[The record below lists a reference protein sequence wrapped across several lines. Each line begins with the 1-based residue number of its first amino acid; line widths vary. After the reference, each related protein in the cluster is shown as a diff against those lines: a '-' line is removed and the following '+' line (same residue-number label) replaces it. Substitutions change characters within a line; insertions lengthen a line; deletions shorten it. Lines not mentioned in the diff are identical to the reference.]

1 MQSLTISVCSHGGSD
16 FNTIAEAI
24 KNSGPGDV
32 IILKAGQYDE
42 RIVLDKAV
50 TIRGESA
57 DGDRKAVIIA
67 GGFVSTS
74 ENGGIANV
82 TIQQGVD
89 VRQGTCRVENCLV
102 EHGDGIKVGQSA
114 KCAIVKCC
122 VSGANLLGDGI
133 YFMEGAKGVITEC
146 EITNHR
152 VNGIH
157 LKAADVDVTQ
167 NVIKNCRFGIY
178 YRKGAKGN
186 CEDNTISDMSNHGIY
201 VALGSAP
208 VVVKN
213 NISACA
219 IQCLLVATAT
229 SGTYRENKIIGNV
242 HILAGATASCDG
254 NTITGFYDNEPIGLS
269 TSGGGSA

>member
-16 FNTIAEAI
+16 FNTVAEAI
-24 KNSGPGDV
+24 KNAGPGDV
-32 IILKAGQYDE
+32 IVLKAGQYDE

-50 TIRGESA
+50 TIRGE
-57 DGDRKAVIIA
+57 DPEDRKSVIIA
-67 GGFVSTS
+67 GGFVSNAD
-74 ENGGIANV
+74 NGGIANA

-89 VRQGTCRVENCLV
+89 VRTGSCRIENCAI
-102 EHGDGIKVGQSA
+102 EHGDGIKVGQNA
-114 KCAIVKCC
+114 KCAIVRCS
-122 VSGANLLGDGI
+122 VTGASQLGDGV
-133 YFMEGAKGVITEC
+133 YFMEGAKGVVAES
-146 EITNHR
+146 EISNHR

-157 LKAADVDVTQ
+157 LKGADVEISR

-178 YRKGAKGN
+178 YRKGAKGL

-201 VALGSAP
+201 AALGSEP

-213 NISACA
+213 NISTCA
-219 IQCLLVATAT
+219 IQCLLVASAT
-229 SGTYRENKIIGNV
+229 SGTYRENKILGNV
-242 HILAGATASCDG
+242 HIHAGATASCEG